1 VSSNSLPAIGPDRNR
16 VDGPAK
22 VTGTARYAADWPVDG
37 LTFGYIVQ
45 STVANGRIASIDTSR
60 ARREAGVIAVMTHG
74 SAPRVNTAATD
85 ANDRKMAALQ
95 EDVIHY
101 DRQPVAVVIADSF
114 ARAKYAASLV
124 EVTYA
129 HEPALTR
136 FADGTLVKPKDI
148 HGKPP
153 DTLRGDADG
162 ALARAAL
169 RVDNVY
175 TTPIEHHNPMEP
187 HATIAVW
194 DGGKLR
200 VYDGTQGTTPA
211 RKRIAGVFGM
221 PIDDVEVITKFTG
234 GAFGS
239 KGSVWSHTILCAM
252 AAKLT
257 GRPVQI
263 ALWRPQMFGPVGNR
277 PSTRQRVALAA
288 GRDGRLTAQIH
299 ETESETSVFDDFVE
313 PCGTLTTML
322 YASPA
327 LRVTHRMNRLNY
339 GTPTYM
345 RAPGESSGSFALES
359 AMDELAYAAKLD
371 PIELRLRNYAAEDP
385 TEGKPFS
392 SKSLREAYARGAA
405 AFGWTAR
412 NPEPRSMRD
421 GRYLIGMGMASST
434 YPTNRS
440 KAAALAKLLP
450 DGSVT
455 VSSSGVDIG
464 TGAYTAMAQIFA
476 AALGVSADSVT
487 VQLGDSSF
495 PEAPV
500 AGGSQLT
507 ASLGSA
513 VQATALNLKA
523 RLAQMTVADPNSPLH
538 GLDVSDIDSA
548 GGRFFATNAPGR
560 DVRFTDIVR
569 SNGGTAIEVRG
580 EAAPETDAPY
590 SMHAFG
596 AQFAMVRVDPE
607 LGSVRLVKQ
616 VGAFAS
622 GRIVNAKTARS
633 QYLGG
638 MVFGIGMALLE
649 ETRPDERSGRFMNA
663 NLGEYLVPCHA
674 DVGSMEVVLVEEDDP
689 HVNPIG
695 VKGIGEIGLVGAAA
709 AIANAVFHAT
719 GKRIRDLPITPP
731 KLVLG

>member
-1 VSSNSLPAIGPDRNR
+1 MTDPLPAIGPERNR
-16 VDGPAK
+16 VDGRFK
-22 VTGTARYAADWPVDG
+22 VTGTARYAADWPADG

-45 STVANGRIASIDTSR
+45 STVANGRVASIDVSR
-60 ARREAGVIAVMTHG
+60 ALREPGVFGVMTHEN
-74 SAPRVNTAATD
+74 APRVTTAAKSE
-85 ANDRKMAALQ
+85 NDRVLATLQ
-95 EDVIHY
+95 DDAIHY

-114 ARAKYAASLV
+114 TRAKYAASLV
-124 EVTYA
+124 DVRYA
-129 HEPALTR
+129 REPARTR
-136 FADGTLVKPKDI
+136 FENGTLVKPKDI
-148 HGKPP
+148 HGKAP
-153 DTLRGDADG
+153 DTQRGDADG
-162 ALARAAL
+162 ALTEAAL
-169 RVDNVY
+169 RIDNVY
-175 TTPIEHHNPMEP
+175 TTPIEHHNAMEP

-194 DGGKLR
+194 SGGKLR
-200 VYDGTQGTTPA
+200 LYDGTQGTTAA
-211 RKRIAGVFGM
+211 RSRIAEVFGM
-221 PIDDVEVITKFTG
+221 ADDDVEVITKFAG

-277 PSTRQRVALAA
+277 PSTRQRVALGA
-288 GRDGRLTAQIH
+288 GSDGRLTVQIH
-299 ETESETSVFDDFVE
+299 ETQSETSVFDDFVE

-359 AMDELAYAAKLD
+359 AMDELAYAADLD
-371 PIELRLRNYAAEDP
+371 PIELRLRNYAEEDP
-385 TEGKPFS
+385 TEHKPFS
-392 SKSLREAYARGAA
+392 SKSLRECYARGAA
-405 AFGWTAR
+405 TFGWIER

-440 KAAALAKLLP
+440 KAAAVAKISA

-464 TGAYTAMAQIFA
+464 TGAYTALTQIFA
-476 AALGVSADSVT
+476 ANLGVPFESVSM
-487 VQLGDSSF
+487 QLGDSRF

-513 VQATALNLKA
+513 MKATALNLKA
-523 RLAQMTVADPNSPLH
+523 KLATIAVSDPNSPLH
-538 GLDVSDIDSA
+538 GMPVSDLDSA
-548 GGRFFATNAPGR
+548 DGRIFATNAPARG
-560 DVRFTDIVR
+560 VRFADIVM
-569 SNGGTAIEVRG
+569 SSGGTAIEVRG
-580 EAAPETDAPY
+580 EAAPDKDTPF

-607 LGSVRLVKQ
+607 LGTVRVVKQ

-622 GRIVNAKTARS
+622 GRIINAKTARN

-649 ETRPDERSGRFMNA
+649 ETRPDERTGRFMNA
-663 NLGEYLVPCHA
+663 NLGEYLIPCHA

-709 AIANAVFHAT
+709 AIANAVYHAT

-731 KLVLG
+731 KLLLG